1 MGRAARNNPTAVAAK
16 KGELPPKVKSVS
28 KREQERRLQAHVRE
42 LLAKVIADSDS
53 LKSRSKE
60 AYNDAGSSEDN

>member
-16 KGELPPKVKSVS
+16 KGELPPKVKPVS
-28 KREQERRLQAHVRE
+28 KREQERRLQAHLRE
-42 LLAKVIADSDS
+42 LLVKTITDPDS

-60 AYNDAGSSEDN
+60 SDNDSGSSEEN